1 MLNFENLDKIHFSG
15 VGIYNIPQIQ
25 PTKQY
30 PDGEF
35 IPFNYAK
42 TEKHPEDKIV
52 HCFID
57 DYQFYR
63 LWNRPDDYISRLSQF
78 KAMLAPDFSTYTD
91 MPRAMQIYNHYRKH
105 WIAAYYQMHGMTV
118 YPTISWADEKS
129 FDWCFDGEP
138 TESVVAVSS
147 VGTQKNKKSKELFL
161 QGYNEMMRRLNPSYV
176 IFYGFVP
183 EECDWNIIR
192 VPPHYDQIVK
202 RRRTENVHIPGP

>member
-91 MPRAMQIYNHYRKH
+91 MPRAMQIYADIQSLQKTLDRSILSNA
-105 WIAAYYQMHGMTV
+105 WDDG
-118 YPTISWADEKS
+118 ISNN
-129 FDWCFDGEP
+129 F
-138 TESVVAVSS
+138 
-147 VGTQKNKKSKELFL
+147 VG
-161 QGYNEMMRRLNPSYV
+161 R
-176 IFYGFVP
+176 
-183 EECDWNIIR
+183 
-192 VPPHYDQIVK
+192 
-202 RRRTENVHIPGP
+202 

>member
-147 VGTQKNKKSKELFL
+147 IGTQRNKKSKELFL

-202 RRRTENVHIPGP
+202 RRRTENVRIP